1 MDCLDL
7 GFLIHKFNQIFSLAG
22 DISVSGDTVTDLD
35 YEFADTE
42 FAWNKDRDLRGRE
55 PFFSSG
61 EYFEEDQ
68 AALKGA
74 FEQGFEMMLSNLG
87 EHGHDDA
94 EVQKQHKHGVQS
106 LYFILS
112 AMDSR

>member
-1 MDCLDL
+1 M
-7 GFLIHKFNQIFSLAG
+7 SLRLKSDYLKSFTG
-22 DISVSGDTVTDLD
+22 DISVSGDTVNNLN

-42 FAWNKDRDLRGRE
+42 FAWNKDRNLRRRE
-55 PFFSSG
+55 PFFSSR

-68 AALKGA
+68 TALKGA
-74 FEQGFEMMLSNLG
+74 FEKGFEMMLSNLG
-87 EHGHDDA
+87 QHGHDDA

-106 LYFILS
+106 LYFILA